1 MQLAQTFRLLYG
13 CCTGVLLPCFSHY
26 TKAHCAHRPLRS
38 WNSHAACR
46 LYTITLVTTAALL
59 CASIVWPPTIRAEA
73 QHDHAYYD
81 SIIAPRQSTYAENKA
96 HVITYYL
103 KVMGLSALIGHTVKL
118 ALLANLSPP
127 HPSSHGVEVPS
138 RVWRAQRW
146 VSLLGLCVLTF
157 LMGSS
162 LFYMM
167 LQWRVWSLIWPYW

>member
-1 MQLAQTFRLLYG
+1 MASFPGKGLQLIKPLKRRSRSPT
-13 CCTGVLLPCFSHY
+13 T
-26 TKAHCAHRPLRS
+26 AHVPLH
-38 WNSHAACR
+38 HASCR
-46 LYTITLVTTAALL
+46 LYTITLVT
-59 CASIVWPPTIRAEA
+59 SPPVRFHRLATTKAEA

-81 SIIAPRQSTYAENKA
+81 SIIAPRQSTCAENKA

-127 HPSSHGVEVPS
+127 HPSSNGVAVPS

-167 LQWRVWSLIWPYW
+167 LQWRVWFLIWSY